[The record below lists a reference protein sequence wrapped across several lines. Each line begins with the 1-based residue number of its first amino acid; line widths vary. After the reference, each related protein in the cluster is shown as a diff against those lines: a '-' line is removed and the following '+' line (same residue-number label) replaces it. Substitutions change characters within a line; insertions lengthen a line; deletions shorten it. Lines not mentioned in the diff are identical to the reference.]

1 MIASVLNGSPD
12 DMASAFQV
20 SLWKGL
26 LLKTI
31 IHLEQALV
39 PLQHNWPTLSEA
51 GFHLRLNKKVN
62 NNNQQK

>member
-1 MIASVLNGSPD
+1 
-12 DMASAFQV
+12 MAWLSAFQV
-20 SLWKGL
+20 SIWKGL

-51 GFHLRLNKKVN
+51 AWLPLEAEQKSN

>member
-1 MIASVLNGSPD
+1 
-12 DMASAFQV
+12 MAWLSAFQV

-31 IHLEQALV
+31 IHLVQALV

>member
-1 MIASVLNGSPD
+1 
-12 DMASAFQV
+12 MAWLSAFQV

-62 NNNQQK
+62 INNQQNSCNSE